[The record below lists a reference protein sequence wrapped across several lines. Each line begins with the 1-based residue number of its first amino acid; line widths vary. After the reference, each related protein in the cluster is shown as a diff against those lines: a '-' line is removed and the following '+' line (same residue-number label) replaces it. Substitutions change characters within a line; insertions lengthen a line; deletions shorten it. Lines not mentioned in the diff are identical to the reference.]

1 LRFNVTDHPRAAWTA
16 HEIIEA
22 FPDETATR
30 FLRRDLDQIYG
41 EEFRLRLAGMKI
53 EEVITN

>member
-1 LRFNVTDHPRAAWTA
+1 VTNHPRAAWTA